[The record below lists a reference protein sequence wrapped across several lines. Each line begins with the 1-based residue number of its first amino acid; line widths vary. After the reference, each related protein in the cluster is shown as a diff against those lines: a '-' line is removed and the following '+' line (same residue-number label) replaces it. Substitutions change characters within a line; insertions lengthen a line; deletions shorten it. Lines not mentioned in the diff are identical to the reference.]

1 MATEKTFTEEAA
13 APGTSA
19 AFDYQYHYFLY
30 RLFNMKKGQ
39 SIGLEMKDDVHSD
52 QENDVQLLFQVK
64 HTIQKQLAGNP
75 IALREL
81 DPDLWKTLHNW
92 ARIISDPRDSRS
104 KVKDQLSFVKRTE
117 FHLVSNKSSSKRNDF
132 AKKLINYSE
141 FSSPDNLF
149 LVTERIAALKKSCSD
164 KVIVS
169 HIDTVIK
176 LDKKVQLEF
185 FKRIHFQLEETDLI
199 TKIKDTLEE
208 RWIMPA
214 DVDNIYQRL
223 STLIRDEIYTSILDG
238 TLKAINFTA
247 FRDKYRRV
255 INTAAKKGLSKLT
268 CEPPLPDDLHS
279 QTFIKQ
285 LIAIEDVCESD
296 EELITHF
303 STQKVRLARSLEV
316 WVQGGEVVS
325 DEVTDLHKDV
335 IARWHNRHRRA
346 YRRCQEHEV
355 NERAQEI
362 VDDLREEKFNLG
374 DDELT
379 IEQSNGELYVLSD
392 DNAIGW
398 HRDWKKL

>member
-1 MATEKTFTEEAA
+1 MTTEKTFTEEAA

-64 HTIQKQLAGNP
+64 HTIQKQLTGKP

-104 KVKDQLSFVKRTE
+104 KIKDQLNFVKRTE
-117 FHLVSNKSSSKRNDF
+117 FHLISNKSSSKRNDF
-132 AKKLINYSE
+132 AKKLIAYSE
-141 FSSPDNLF
+141 LPTPKNLS
-149 LVTERIAALKKSCSD
+149 LVIDRITALKESCTD
-164 KVIVS
+164 KVIVN
-169 HIDTVIK
+169 HIETVTK
-176 LDKKVQLEF
+176 LNKRVQQEF
-185 FKRIHFQLEETDLI
+185 LKRIHFQLEETDLI

-223 STLIRDEIYTSILDG
+223 STLIRDEIYTSIVDG
-238 TLKAINFTA
+238 TLKAISFID

-255 INTAAKKGLSKLT
+255 INTAAKNGLSKLT
-268 CEPPLPDDLHS
+268 CEPPLPADLNS

-285 LIAIEDVCESD
+285 LIAIDDVCESD
-296 EELITHF
+296 VELITQL

-325 DEVTDLHKDV
+325 DEVDDLHKEV
-335 IARWHNRHRRA
+335 TARWLNRYRRA

-355 NERAQEI
+355 NERAQDI
-362 VDDLREEKFNLG
+362 VADLREEKFILG

-379 IEQSNGELYVLSD
+379 TEQSNGELYVLSD
-392 DNAIGW
+392 NNAIGW

>member
-30 RLFNMKKGQ
+30 RLFSMKKGQ

-64 HTIQKQLAGNP
+64 HTIQKQLTGKP

-92 ARIISDPRDSRS
+92 ARIISDPGDNRS
-104 KVKDQLSFVKRTE
+104 KVKDQLNFVKRTE

-132 AKKLINYSE
+132 AKKLIDYSE
-141 FSSPDNLF
+141 SPSTEKLS
-149 LVTERIAALKKSCSD
+149 LVIERIATLKESCSD
-164 KVIVS
+164 KVIAS
-169 HIDTVIK
+169 YIDAITN
-176 LDKKVQLEF
+176 LDGKVLQEF

-199 TKIKDTLEE
+199 QKIKDTLEE

-223 STLIRDEIYTSILDG
+223 STMIRDEIYASILDN
-238 TLKAINFTA
+238 TLKAINFTE
-247 FRDKYRRV
+247 FRDKYRK
-255 INTAAKKGLSKLT
+255 IISTAAKKGLSKLT
-268 CEPPLPDDLHS
+268 CEPPLPDDLYS
-279 QTFIKQ
+279 QNFIKQ

-335 IARWHNRHRRA
+335 IARWQNKHRRA
-346 YRRCQEHEV
+346 YRRCHEHQV
-355 NERAQEI
+355 TERAQEM
-362 VDDLREEKFNLG
+362 VDDLREEKFILG
-374 DDELT
+374 EDELT
-379 IEQSNGELYVLSD
+379 TEQSNGELYVLSD
-392 DNAIGW
+392 DNVIGW
-398 HRDWKKL
+398 HRDWKTL